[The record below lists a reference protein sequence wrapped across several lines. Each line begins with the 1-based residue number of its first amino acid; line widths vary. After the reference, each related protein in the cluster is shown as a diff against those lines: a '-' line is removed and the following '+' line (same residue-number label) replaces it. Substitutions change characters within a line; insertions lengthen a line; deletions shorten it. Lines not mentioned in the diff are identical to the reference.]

1 MLAGKPEDP
10 AMAKPQL
17 LPFPSPFPKSRYSL
31 RPEEVAELRSLYE
44 ELPYA
49 AMRAA
54 EALRSD
60 GRHMIADDLLPFWR
74 VDNAVAEIIG
84 RINEILML
92 ASASPAPKGGSR

>member
-1 MLAGKPEDP
+1 MLVGKPEDF

-31 RPEEVAELRSLYE
+31 SPVEIAELRSLYE

-54 EALRSD
+54 EALRVD
-60 GRHMIADDLLPFWR
+60 GKYMTTDDLLPFWR
-74 VDNAVAEIIG
+74 ADNAVAEIIA
-84 RINEILML
+84 RIDEILTPPY
-92 ASASPAPKGGSR
+92 ASPMPKGASR

>member
-1 MLAGKPEDP
+1 MLAGKPEKL

-31 RPEEVAELRSLYE
+31 SPDEVAELRSLYE

-54 EALRSD
+54 EALRVD
-60 GRHMIADDLLPFWR
+60 GKYMTTDDLLPFWR
-74 VDNAVAEIIG
+74 ADNAVAEIIA
-84 RINEILML
+84 RINEILE
-92 ASASPAPKGGSR
+92 

>member
-1 MLAGKPEDP
+1 
-10 AMAKPQL
+10 MAKPQL
-17 LPFPSPFPKSRYSL
+17 LPFPSLFPKSRFSL

-60 GRHMIADDLLPFWR
+60 GKHMIADDLLPFWR
-74 VDNAVAEIIG
+74 ADNAVAEIIES
-84 RINEILML
+84 INEILTL
-92 ASASPAPKGGSR
+92 GHADAAPRSGSR

>member
-1 MLAGKPEDP
+1 MVNGWEMSGVRGAMFAGKPEDI

-31 RPEEVAELRSLYE
+31 SPAEVVELRSLYE

-54 EALRSD
+54 EALRVD
-60 GRHMIADDLLPFWR
+60 GKRMTTDDLLPFWR
-74 VDNAVAEIIG
+74 ADNAVAEIVA
-84 RINEILML
+84 RINEILE
-92 ASASPAPKGGSR
+92 